1 MLESFNLR
9 QQLDLTRKELATALY
24 QHDAAC
30 RVIARLIRE
39 RDEAYQMLNSYK
51 AGSTPS
57 QPSAPAS
64 SEGPVSAPT
73 ASTAASAMDVDD
85 QDREARGVSSEVVAE
100 FNAVCK
106 SLSSG
111 RKQRKPSEH
120 LQSKEDMMLLEE
132 SSSYTPHKNSGILSV
147 AVRDNTVVS
156 GGDDRAIVIT
166 DITTGQTQCKI
177 SGHTGA
183 VSALATAAGA
193 SGLIFSGSQDKTVR
207 VCSSTL
213 HAVLNADILS
223 LLSSLVSDLILLLR
237 RCHSSGVQ
245 THPEDTQNASSTAS
259 TEHPSRVS
267 RCIRPAITWYRPQ
280 RMASGISWMCR
291 KQHVW
296 RSFPS
301 AAM

>member
-1 MLESFNLR
+1 MQDQWDEAMLESFNLR

-57 QPSAPAS
+57 EPS

-207 VCSSTL
+207 VCYRTL

-223 LLSSLVSDLILLLR
+223 
-237 RCHSSGVQ
+237 
-245 THPEDTQNASSTAS
+245 
-259 TEHPSRVS
+259 
-267 RCIRPAITWYRPQ
+267 
-280 RMASGISWMCR
+280 
-291 KQHVW
+291 
-296 RSFPS
+296 
-301 AAM
+301 

>member
-57 QPSAPAS
+57 QPSASAP
-64 SEGPVSAPT
+64 SEGAVSAPA

-100 FNAVCK
+100 LNAVCK
-106 SLSSG
+106 SLSTG

-132 SSSYTPHKNSGILSV
+132 SSSYTPHKNSGILSI

-156 GGDDRAIVIT
+156 GGEDRAIVVT

-207 VCSSTL
+207 VCCARACRLCATL
-213 HAVLNADILS
+213 QSI
-223 LLSSLVSDLILLLR
+223 VSDLIMLL
-237 RCHSSGVQ
+237 
-245 THPEDTQNASSTAS
+245 
-259 TEHPSRVS
+259 
-267 RCIRPAITWYRPQ
+267 
-280 RMASGISWMCR
+280 CR
-291 KQHVW
+291 LL
-296 RSFPS
+296 
-301 AAM
+301 

>member
-51 AGSTPS
+51 AGSAPS
-57 QPSAPAS
+57 QPATSAA
-64 SEGPVSAPT
+64 SEGPAAAPA
-73 ASTAASAMDVDD
+73 ASTAASAMDVDE
-85 QDREARGVSSEVVAE
+85 QDRETRGVSSEVVAE
-100 FNAVCK
+100 LNAVCK

-111 RKQRKPSEH
+111 RKQRKPSEQ

-132 SSSYTPHKNSGILSV
+132 SSSFTPHKNSGILSV
-147 AVRDNTVVS
+147 AVRENTVLS
-156 GGDDRAIVIT
+156 GGEDRAIVVT

-207 VCSSTL
+207 VSASVSGWSWAA
-213 HAVLNADILS
+213 HQRLS
-223 LLSSLVSDLILLLR
+223 LTESDPI
-237 RCHSSGVQ
+237 
-245 THPEDTQNASSTAS
+245 
-259 TEHPSRVS
+259 
-267 RCIRPAITWYRPQ
+267 
-280 RMASGISWMCR
+280 
-291 KQHVW
+291 
-296 RSFPS
+296 
-301 AAM
+301 